1 MASVDRLVWSAS
13 LDLSCMYGGQVSSAG
28 KPGGQKSSVGPNN
41 MFSIYQGRMVQHLWK
56 DFRSNVLNVF
66 LVVVKPSA
74 FVDERPSS
82 CYFFKSK

>member
-41 MFSIYQGRMVQHLWK
+41 MFSIYQGEWCSTCGRTSDRM
-56 DFRSNVLNVF
+56 F
-66 LVVVKPSA
+66 
-74 FVDERPSS
+74 
-82 CYFFKSK
+82 